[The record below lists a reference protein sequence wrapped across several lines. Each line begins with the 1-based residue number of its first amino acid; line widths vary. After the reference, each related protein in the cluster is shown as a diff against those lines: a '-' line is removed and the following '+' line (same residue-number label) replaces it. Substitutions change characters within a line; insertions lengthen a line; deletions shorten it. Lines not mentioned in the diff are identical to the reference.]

1 MDFGIR
7 HDRINRK
14 GSISIAETHDDH
26 DDDHDGD
33 HDDDHDEHEYEHEE
47 GHVETTNYDRDM
59 NNTSFALS
67 IRRDFTDALDAT
79 LSFSSVER
87 APSAVELYMNG
98 PHLVTGR
105 LEVGNINLDS
115 EKSNNVDLTVNFD
128 KAGFFGTFTYFR
140 NDVDNYIY
148 LMDETEEEHE
158 EHDDHGGLILAN
170 YLQND
175 AELSGYEIEIGK
187 VFELNKGNLSLSFA
201 RDSVDAEFSDGS
213 NIPRMVPDRNIYSV
227 SYSYDDLFLGLKLK
241 DVEEQDEIG
250 INETVTSGFQML
262 NLNISK
268 TFDLTDS
275 NQLSVSI
282 FAKNL
287 LDEVARNHSSFVKDR
302 VPLPGRN
309 FGLKLNLKL

>member
-1 MDFGIR
+1 
-7 HDRINRK
+7 
-14 GSISIAETHDDH
+14 
-26 DDDHDGD
+26 
-33 HDDDHDEHEYEHEE
+33 
-47 GHVETTNYDRDM
+47 M

-105 LEVGNINLDS
+105 LEVGNVNLES
-115 EKSNNVDLTVNFD
+115 EKANNVDLTVNFD

-158 EHDDHGGLILAN
+158 EHDDHDDHGGLILAN

-187 VFELNKGNLSLSFA
+187 VFELNKGNLSVSFA
-201 RDSVDAEFSDGS
+201 RDSVDAEFTDGS

-287 LDEVARNHSSFVKDR
+287 LDEVARNHSSFVKNE

>member
-1 MDFGIR
+1 
-7 HDRINRK
+7 
-14 GSISIAETHDDH
+14 
-26 DDDHDGD
+26 
-33 HDDDHDEHEYEHEE
+33 
-47 GHVETTNYDRDM
+47 
-59 NNTSFALS
+59 
-67 IRRDFTDALDAT
+67 
-79 LSFSSVER
+79 
-87 APSAVELYMNG
+87 MNG
-98 PHLVTGR
+98 PHLATGR
-105 LEVGNINLDS
+105 LEVGDASLESEKANNLDFT
-115 EKSNNVDLTVNFD
+115 LNFERD
-128 KAGFFGTFTYFR
+128 GFFGSFTYFR

-148 LMDETEEEHE
+148 LMDETEEEHK
-158 EHDDHGGLILAN
+158 EHEDEGEHHGGLILAN

-187 VFELNKGNLSLSFA
+187 VFELNKGNLSVSFA
-201 RDSVDAEFSDGS
+201 RDSVDAEFTDGS

-287 LDEVARNHSSFVKDR
+287 LDEVARNHSSFVKNE